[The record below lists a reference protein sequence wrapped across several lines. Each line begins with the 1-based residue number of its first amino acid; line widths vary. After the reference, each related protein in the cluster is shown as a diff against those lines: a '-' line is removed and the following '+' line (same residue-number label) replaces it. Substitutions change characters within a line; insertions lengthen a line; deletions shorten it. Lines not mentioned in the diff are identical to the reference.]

1 MRQIDREGTFRCV
14 PREWWVTRADS
25 GAVAVSLD
33 LDIIE
38 TWNGSDWDDWTQYG
52 QYTVLGDYWVVKKDG
67 TVNQGTVE
75 QLARSMGWDGN
86 LTSVQGAPP
95 NVLVSVSVKADTYKG
110 TTRYKAGWMNPGD
123 QEPKGGATAE
133 QVQDAANRFG
143 SLLRAAAAGAAKAAK
158 PVPAPPREER
168 AEEPPPSGDADAPNS
183 GTHPDST
190 GDDDLP
196 FR

>member
-1 MRQIDREGTFRCV
+1 MTPIDREGIFRCV
-14 PREWWVTRADS
+14 PHDWWVTKADS

-33 LDIIE
+33 LDILE
-38 TWNGSDWDDWTQYG
+38 QWNGSSWDDWTQYG
-52 QYTVLGDYWVVKKDG
+52 QYTVPGDYWVVKKDG
-67 TVNQGTVE
+67 TVNQRTVE

-95 NVLVSVSVKADTYKG
+95 NVLVSVSVKADTYEGK
-110 TTRYKAGWMNPGD
+110 TRYKAGWMNPGD
-123 QEPKGGATAE
+123 FSPRFGAPPEEVTKLSS
-133 QVQDAANRFG
+133 QFG

-158 PVPAPPREER
+158 PVTAPPREER
-168 AEEPPPSGDADAPNS
+168 AEEPPSSGDADAPS

-190 GDDDLP
+190 GNDDLP